1 MKLNGLET
9 NTMNDNL
16 WECRIRNADVSNMN
30 EARKAEFISLLN
42 KAVHDVCW
50 KYGVHN

>member
-9 NTMNDNL
+9 DTMNDNI
-16 WECRIRNADVSNMN
+16 WESRILNTELSNMN
-30 EARKAEFISLLN
+30 EAMKAEFISLLN
-42 KAVHDVCW
+42 QTVRDVCW